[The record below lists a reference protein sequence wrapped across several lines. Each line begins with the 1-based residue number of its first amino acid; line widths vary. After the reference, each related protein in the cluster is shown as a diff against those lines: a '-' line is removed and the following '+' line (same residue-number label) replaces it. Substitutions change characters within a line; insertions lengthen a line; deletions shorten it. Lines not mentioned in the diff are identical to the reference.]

1 MYATR
6 LCRFCRKS
14 KKTKDLAAAAGFCRD
29 FTTESGG
36 KAERRQY
43 VQGI

>member
-29 FTTESGG
+29 FAGREH
-36 KAERRQY
+36 RQ
-43 VQGI
+43 GLEAK